1 MSPIASC
8 TGGLEGRWFVVCQWR
23 ALKGQKSNKA
33 LRGKRV
39 TKPHSL
45 AAEGKVGK
53 IIRQRRCVMITSS
66 SATSRFLKIPTGE
79 DIALAPRL
87 YRANITNCLKKFIN
101 HLSLPSSNFQAAFL
115 PLHVFTRPAETL
127 YSD

>member
-1 MSPIASC
+1 M
-8 TGGLEGRWFVVCQWR
+8 CQWR

-101 HLSLPSSNFQAAFL
+101 HLSLPSSNFQPSCKAVAFL

>member
-1 MSPIASC
+1 M
-8 TGGLEGRWFVVCQWR
+8 CQWR

-87 YRANITNCLKKFIN
+87 YRANITNCLKKFISR
-101 HLSLPSSNFQAAFL
+101 LLPTFNPSARQLRFYPCTFL
-115 PLHVFTRPAETL
+115 PDLQRHFTVTKHQTSL
-127 YSD
+127 K